1 MVSYFQL
8 YIGLLGGK
16 TLLGVVS
23 LLVDT
28 HVGILI
34 ANIVQISY
42 SDVFVS
48 DSLINKWMVK
58 WTSVIV
64 DILFLTQQDQPT

>member
-48 DSLINKWMVK
+48 DSLMNKWMDK
-58 WTSVIV
+58 RTSVIV
-64 DILFLTQQDQPT
+64 DLLFSVAIAT

>member
-48 DSLINKWMVK
+48 DSLMNKWMDK
-58 WTSVIV
+58 RTSVIV
-64 DILFLTQQDQPT
+64 DLLFSVALAT

>member
-16 TLLGVVS
+16 TLLEVVS
-23 LLVDT
+23 LLVYT

-48 DSLINKWMVK
+48 DSLMNKWMDK
-58 WTSVIV
+58 RTSVIV
-64 DILFLTQQDQPT
+64 DLLFSVAIAT